1 MTFLTPRHHFSF
13 SDHSFNKEESREQQC
28 FNILDK
34 NFSPALLSLYSQH
47 YLNKQN
53 VREAE
58 KLAREAIEDIL
69 DELLATKDLENL
81 IKEDLKR
88 KFMKMKI
95 VLGAMPEMLDDSRM
109 EEVYNELQ
117 LNGAGILE
125 ATIKLI
131 NYNNK
136 LSNEPINSW
145 LQQINQLSKLKGLR
159 YFAEMDVLFIPAE
172 YLHYP
177 FFDANR
183 ARFFNTATLYTE
195 VVVNV
200 NKGVKDFLK
209 SVS

>member
-1 MTFLTPRHHFSF
+1 
-13 SDHSFNKEESREQQC
+13 
-28 FNILDK
+28 
-34 NFSPALLSLYSQH
+34 
-47 YLNKQN
+47 
-53 VREAE
+53 
-58 KLAREAIEDIL
+58 LAREAIEDIL
-69 DELLATKDLENL
+69 DELLAAKDLENL

-209 SVS
+209 SVSWIPFFLQGCYEDFCCVCQSTGIQAVLQLQVRQREIGLQKLRQMGEGL